1 MAVVVHFTLYMKTI
15 IKFIT
20 LTFLCALALSPVQ
33 AQLNTEEL
41 SLKISK
47 AEEANLQ
54 KLKAYLWKRKSDAF
68 VDGQLKATTW
78 TEFSFDADGKIQTK
92 VIDAETSVKQKPGLR
107 GAAQKNAIDAKMDY
121 VEKALNL
128 SIKYAYMTKGQLLDF
143 FSKAT
148 VSKKEDGTLVA
159 TADNVY
165 VQGDRLTVHVD
176 PVTNLFKYKE
186 FKSLLGKDPIDGQLN
201 YETFSS
207 GVSHG
212 STTVMNM
219 PAQKM
224 KINATN
230 QDYSQRVN

>member
-1 MAVVVHFTLYMKTI
+1 MKKTNI
-15 IKFIT
+15 LIG
-20 LTFLCALALSPVQ
+20 LLLAFVTAQ

-47 AEEANLQ
+47 AEDANLQ
-54 KLKAYLWKRKSDAF
+54 KLKAYIWKRKSEPF
-68 VDGQLKATTW
+68 MDGQQKGTVI
-78 TEFSFDADGKIQTK
+78 TEFSFDADGKLQAK
-92 VIDAETSVKQKPGLR
+92 VVDAETSVKKKPGLR
-107 GAAQKNAIDAKMDY
+107 GVAQQNAIEAKMDY
-121 VEKALNL
+121 IAKALEL
-128 SIKYAYMTKGQLLDF
+128 SLQYTYMTKGQLLDF
-143 FSKAT
+143 FAKAT

-165 VQGDRLTVHVD
+165 VQGDKLTVHVD
-176 PVTNLFKYKE
+176 PATHLFKYKE
-186 FKSLLGKDPIDGQLN
+186 FKSLLGKDPIDGQVN

-207 GVSHG
+207 GISHV